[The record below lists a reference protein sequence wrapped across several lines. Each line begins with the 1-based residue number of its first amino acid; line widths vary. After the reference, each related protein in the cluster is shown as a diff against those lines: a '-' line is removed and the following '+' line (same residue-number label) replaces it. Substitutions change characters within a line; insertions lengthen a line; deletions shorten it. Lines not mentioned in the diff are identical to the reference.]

1 MNGPLV
7 HLKFRFEFKS
17 SEVCLLVSTACYLIS
32 RIEQKHFGHATILF
46 TLLFT
51 LLRGTDYN

>member
-17 SEVCLLVSTACYLIS
+17 SEVCLLVETCPLLYRAKQLECSSLLV
-32 RIEQKHFGHATILF
+32 TIIH
-46 TLLFT
+46 
-51 LLRGTDYN
+51 TDVMSFLKKVPL